1 MLLIMVSAVYAQSE
15 GDYQTRVG
23 ASGNWTAT
31 NIWQQYQSGAWTD
44 VATYPSASDGAITIL
59 SGSTL
64 IYDQAVPGGIDQ
76 LVINGFLTVPL
87 GITFTTVDGP
97 GVEVAV
103 NGTLLH
109 QGTVPVMAGTGVLN
123 SGSTY
128 IHNTSS
134 SASNALNFF
143 TTKANDS
150 TWIYRGSNTLVP
162 SVSLTSRSYGN
173 LEFQSQAGTWP
184 TNWTGTGILTVNG
197 NFTLG
202 SGVTINYSNTGIN
215 VMKGNYTING
225 AISFGAGTQNISFQG
240 INKSIGGSGIVAFE
254 TASIAVGASYSL
266 SAPVNVLSG
275 FTFTVNGTLGCGGYT
290 FNGAG
295 GFTVSGG
302 ATFKICS
309 PNGINGNV
317 LVTGTKTYSTSANYE
332 FYGAA
337 NQITGTGFPIQVNN
351 LTINTDYTV
360 TLSNTLVVSG
370 TLHFTK
376 GYLALGNYSLLGSGN
391 VTGAPEI
398 IYDGTG
404 SAIAVGSNIDAIIRT
419 QTPSI
424 LPATVNSL
432 VVETGIG
439 NNFLLPNDVSAS
451 SLVFTSGGIIL
462 NHNVLALSGK
472 DIQFHAPNSTT
483 YLSGISVLKTD
494 SPALAGGGN
503 QSISRLWN
511 IGGLSSAPVEITLSW
526 PTPAADA
533 GIVFTDNKAML
544 WNFNGGNWVNMGIQD
559 ITTVLGVRSVSFSA
573 NLGAKDVNNDW
584 TLSGDGQTLPVELS
598 SFSASQTAQNF
609 VQLNWVTQSEL
620 GMLGYRIYRSQVNSQ
635 AAAVSI
641 TPSLIP
647 ATNTSTTQSYNF
659 TDREVA
665 SGQTYYYWLEA
676 VDMSASYFHGP
687 LSFSLQGETPPISPE
702 LSFLRNAYPNPFRR
716 NESTRIEVSVKAGE
730 TGSLTIYNVLGQ
742 KVMSYN
748 LREGLNPLNWNG
760 RDING
765 NPVASGVYFYR
776 LSTPSLND
784 TRKMVLMR

>member
-1 MLLIMVSAVYAQSE
+1 
-15 GDYQTRVG
+15 
-23 ASGNWTAT
+23 
-31 NIWQQYQSGAWTD
+31 
-44 VATYPSASDGAITIL
+44 
-59 SGSTL
+59 
-64 IYDQAVPGGIDQ
+64 
-76 LVINGFLTVPL
+76 
-87 GITFTTVDGP
+87 
-97 GVEVAV
+97 
-103 NGTLLH
+103 
-109 QGTVPVMAGTGVLN
+109 
-123 SGSTY
+123 
-128 IHNTSS
+128 
-134 SASNALNFF
+134 
-143 TTKANDS
+143 
-150 TWIYRGSNTLVP
+150 
-162 SVSLTSRSYGN
+162 
-173 LEFQSQAGTWP
+173 
-184 TNWTGTGILTVNG
+184 
-197 NFTLG
+197 
-202 SGVTINYSNTGIN
+202 
-215 VMKGNYTING
+215 MKGNYTING

-462 NHNVLALSGK
+462 NHNVLPSAVR
-472 DIQFHAPNSTT
+472 
-483 YLSGISVLKTD
+483 ISSFML
-494 SPALAGGGN
+494 PIL
-503 QSISRLWN
+503 LLPEWN
-511 IGGLSSAPVEITLSW
+511 
-526 PTPAADA
+526 
-533 GIVFTDNKAML
+533 
-544 WNFNGGNWVNMGIQD
+544 
-559 ITTVLGVRSVSFSA
+559 LGVEDRFS
-573 NLGAKDVNNDW
+573 GPGRRRKSIYQP
-584 TLSGDGQTLPVELS
+584 TLEHRRPILSPCGD
-598 SFSASQTAQNF
+598 
-609 VQLNWVTQSEL
+609 
-620 GMLGYRIYRSQVNSQ
+620 
-635 AAAVSI
+635 
-641 TPSLIP
+641 
-647 ATNTSTTQSYNF
+647 
-659 TDREVA
+659 
-665 SGQTYYYWLEA
+665 
-676 VDMSASYFHGP
+676 
-687 LSFSLQGETPPISPE
+687 
-702 LSFLRNAYPNPFRR
+702 NPFL
-716 NESTRIEVSVKAGE
+716 AY
-730 TGSLTIYNVLGQ
+730 TGC
-742 KVMSYN
+742 
-748 LREGLNPLNWNG
+748 
-760 RDING
+760 
-765 NPVASGVYFYR
+765 
-776 LSTPSLND
+776 
-784 TRKMVLMR
+784 